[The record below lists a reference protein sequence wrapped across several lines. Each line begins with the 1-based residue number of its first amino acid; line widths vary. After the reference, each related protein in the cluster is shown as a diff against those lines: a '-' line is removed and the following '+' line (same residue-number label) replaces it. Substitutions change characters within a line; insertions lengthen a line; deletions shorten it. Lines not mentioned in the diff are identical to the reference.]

1 MQRFD
6 WVIINPII
14 WHHIKFPGVNIM
26 SDDSSP
32 SDFNS
37 SDVQVFNINT
47 LKDFNQDKRVRKKL
61 FKTEQLWSEIVC
73 YEPGQATAMHKH
85 PLEEEMFFVI
95 EGKVNM
101 NIGGIEGRFS
111 AGEVVRIPANVM
123 HDARNLENQR
133 LVIMFTK
140 SPRKIQR
147 KVS

>member
-1 MQRFD
+1 
-6 WVIINPII
+6 
-14 WHHIKFPGVNIM
+14 M

-147 KVS
+147 

>member
-1 MQRFD
+1 
-6 WVIINPII
+6 
-14 WHHIKFPGVNIM
+14 M

>member
-1 MQRFD
+1 
-6 WVIINPII
+6 
-14 WHHIKFPGVNIM
+14 M

-47 LKDFNQDKRVRKKL
+47 LKDFSQDKRVRKKL